1 MVTRILRD
9 DPGKSSMHNRQG
21 LSWKLFKRALT
32 DYNLWP
38 IYLLGLSWSIPMTP
52 EQNYL
57 TLTIKALGYDT
68 FHTSLLTIPAYV
80 IFIIQLLFWTWV
92 SDKINQRFFIALI
105 SQIWVLPFLAS
116 LEALPRHFAHANW
129 IKWLLSTLI
138 VGYPYPHAV
147 IVAMTSRNSGS
158 VETRTVAS
166 SLYNMSV
173 QAANVFATQIYR
185 NDDKPYYYK
194 GNKILLAIL
203 AWNILVIVGGKAYYV
218 LQNKRRDR
226 IWNSMSRDQRIN
238 YLATT
243 QDTGSKRLDFRF
255 AS

>member
-21 LSWKLFKRALT
+21 LSWTMLRRALT
-32 DYNLWP
+32 DYDLWP
-38 IYLLGLSWSIPMTP
+38 IYLLGLSWSIPSTP
-52 EQNYL
+52 PQNYL

-80 IFIIQLLFWTWV
+80 LFILQLLLWTWI
-92 SDKINQRFFIALI
+92 SDRINQRFLIALL
-105 SQIWVLPFLAS
+105 SQIWVFPFLLS
-116 LEALPRHFAHANW
+116 LEVLPKHFANANW
-129 IKWLLSTLI
+129 IKWFLSTMI
-138 VGYPYPHAV
+138 IGYPYPHAV

-166 SLYNMSV
+166 SLYNMAV
-173 QAANVFATQIYR
+173 QASNVFSTQVYQ
-185 NDDKPYYYK
+185 NNDKPYYYT
-194 GNKILLAIL
+194 GNKVLLAIL
-203 AWNILVIVGGKAYYV
+203 AYNIFVIIGGKAYYV
-218 LQNKRRDR
+218 LQNKRRDK

-243 QDTGSKRLDFRF
+243 TETGSKRLDFRF